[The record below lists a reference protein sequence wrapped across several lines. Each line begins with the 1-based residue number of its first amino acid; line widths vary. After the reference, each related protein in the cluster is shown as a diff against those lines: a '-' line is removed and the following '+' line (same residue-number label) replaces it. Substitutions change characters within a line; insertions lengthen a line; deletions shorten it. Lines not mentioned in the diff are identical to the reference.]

1 MRTLFAL
8 LIGILLI
15 GCTMEKSPSVVMTGI
30 TSNQVMQIE
39 GTPDDQTRQDG
50 YQLMVYHDKQQPKTT
65 AKITDRWFIFK
76 NGYLLEYST
85 QYLNSSNATNT
96 PLRLT
101 AKQIL
106 SQWIDS
112 QSLPTNPSAHMK

>member
-8 LIGILLI
+8 LIGILLM
-15 GCTMEKSPSVVMTGI
+15 GCTMEKSPSVVMVGMT
-30 TSNQVMQIE
+30 TNQVMQIE
-39 GTPDDQTRQDG
+39 GTPDEQANQDG
-50 YQLMVYHDKQQPKTT
+50 YQLMIYHDKPQPEAT

-76 NGYLLEYST
+76 NEYLLEYST
-85 QYLNSSNATNT
+85 QYLNSSNVTNT

-112 QSLPTNPSAHMK
+112 QSLPTNPSARMN

>member
-8 LIGILLI
+8 LIGILLM
-15 GCTMEKSPSVVMTGI
+15 GCTMEKSPSVVMAGMTA
-30 TSNQVMQIE
+30 NQVIQIE
-39 GTPDDQTRQDG
+39 GVPDEQAKQDG
-50 YQLMVYHDKQQPKTT
+50 YQLIVYHDKQQPEASTQI
-65 AKITDRWFIFK
+65 ADRWFIFK
-76 NGYLLEYST
+76 DGHLLEYST
-85 QYLNSSNATNT
+85 HYINASSAANR

-112 QSLPTNPSAHMK
+112 QSLPTNPSARMN

>member
-1 MRTLFAL
+1 
-8 LIGILLI
+8 
-15 GCTMEKSPSVVMTGI
+15 MENSSSVVMAGM
-30 TSNQVMQIE
+30 TSNQVVQIE
-39 GTPDDQTRQDG
+39 GTPDEQAKQDG
-50 YQLMVYHDKQQPKTT
+50 YQLMVYHDKPQPETT
-65 AKITDRWFIFK
+65 AKMTDHWFIFK
-76 NGYLLEYST
+76 NGHLLEYST

-112 QSLPTNPSAHMK
+112 QSLPTNPSAHMN

>member
-1 MRTLFAL
+1 
-8 LIGILLI
+8 
-15 GCTMEKSPSVVMTGI
+15 MEKSPSVTMSGM

-39 GTPDDQTRQDG
+39 GTPDEQAKQDG
-50 YQLMVYHDKQQPKTT
+50 YQLIVYHDKQQPEATT
-65 AKITDRWFIFK
+65 QMTDRWFIFK

-85 QYLNSSNATNT
+85 QYLNSSNTINT

-112 QSLPTNPSAHMK
+112 QSLPTNPSAHMN

>member
-15 GCTMEKSPSVVMTGI
+15 GCTMEKSPSVVMAGM

-39 GTPDDQTRQDG
+39 GMPDEQATQGG
-50 YQLMVYHDKQQPKTT
+50 YQLMVYHDKQQPLAT
-65 AKITDRWFIFK
+65 AKMTDRWFIFK

-112 QSLPTNPSAHMK
+112 QSLPTNPSAHMN

>member
-8 LIGILLI
+8 LIAILLM
-15 GCTMEKSPSVVMTGI
+15 GCTMEKSPSVVMAGMTA
-30 TSNQVMQIE
+30 NQVMQIE
-39 GTPDDQTRQDG
+39 GTPDEQTKQDG
-50 YQLMVYHDKQQPKTT
+50 YQLFVYHDKPQPEATT
-65 AKITDRWFIFK
+65 QMTDRWFIFK

-85 QYLNSSNATNT
+85 QYLNSSVTTNT

-112 QSLPTNPSAHMK
+112 QSLPTSPSAHIN